1 MSQIPAT
8 RWITREEGSRSMLP
22 TATITL
28 SFPQAGIALL
38 TFNDPDK
45 GANILSRTVLE
56 ELATHLDEIDGCE
69 DIAGVVITSGKPG
82 IFIAGA
88 DIREFVDSVGASN
101 EEIAAMSRRGQQLFA
116 RLSNSRFLT
125 VAAIDGVCVGGGA
138 ELAVWCDRRILST
151 GPKTEIGFPE
161 VKLGIFPG
169 WGGTVRLPRLVGL
182 SNAVEMI
189 TGGESISASAAAKMG
204 LADDVTSPD
213 DLVAAAIRM
222 IEQELK
228 TEDFRKRRESRAAAI
243 QLSETELGFLGAT
256 ASAYI
261 QGQTKGQYPAP
272 IAALE
277 TLLGGSMTDA
287 DSALEME
294 AEGLAGLFGTPVN
307 VALMNVFFLTD
318 RNKKDEGVE
327 QDHVEK
333 TKINAVSVIG
343 AGIMG
348 AGIAAANVRRNIFTT
363 LSDANADALR
373 RGVSGVLD
381 EAAYDKAAGKKTLSK
396 AVEGAALLNASTSD
410 REIAASQLVIEAI
423 VENLEVKRKIY
434 ARLESQMTDE
444 AILASNTSTLP
455 ITQLAAN
462 LAKPERFVGIHFFN
476 PVRKMKLVEVIRGEL
491 TSDATVAS
499 AVAYAKR
506 LGKFPIVVNDGPGFL
521 VNRLLFPYM
530 NEALALLQE
539 GVSMERIDKCAKKFG
554 MPIGPISLYDMVGID
569 TAFYA
574 GRTMY
579 DAFPERTLASPILPA
594 LVKAGRLGQKSG
606 LGFYSYENR
615 KKKAQPDPAVAKYVD
630 PYVKGMPRDDT
641 DAQLMDRLFLPML
654 LEATRT
660 IESKIVRDVRDIDL
674 GLIFGLGFPPF
685 KGGLMF
691 WADTIGAKELVE
703 RLKRWEDLGTRY
715 QPTNLLLEMADNGTK
730 FYDL

>member
-1 MSQIPAT
+1 
-8 RWITREEGSRSMLP
+8 MLP
-22 TATITL
+22 TATIEL
-28 SFPQAGIALL
+28 SFPQAGIAQLI
-38 TFNDPDK
+38 FNDPTK
-45 GANILSRTVLE
+45 GANILSRSVLD
-56 ELATHLDEIDGCE
+56 ELEKHLDEIDGCD
-69 DIAGVVITSGKPG
+69 DIYGLVIVSGKPE

-88 DIREFVDSVGASN
+88 DIREFVASVDAPKQ
-101 EEIAAMSRRGQQLFA
+101 EIAAMSQRGQQLFA
-116 RLSNSRFLT
+116 RLSSSRYLS

-151 GPKTEIGFPE
+151 GPKTELGFPE

-169 WGGTVRLPRLVGL
+169 WGGTVRLPRIVGL

-189 TGGESISASAAAKMG
+189 TSGDSVAAAAAAKMG

-222 IEQELK
+222 IDQEKETKSYLP
-228 TEDFRKRRESRAAAI
+228 EREVRSGAI
-243 QLSETELGFLGAT
+243 SLSETELGFLGAT

-272 IAALE
+272 LAALE
-277 TLLGGSMTDA
+277 VLLGGAMMDA
-287 DSALEME
+287 AAALEME
-294 AEGLAGLFGTPVN
+294 ATGLAGLFGTPVN
-307 VALMNVFFLTD
+307 AALMNVFFLTD
-318 RNKKDEGVE
+318 RNKKDVGVE
-327 QDHVEK
+327 DSHVEK
-333 TKINAVSVIG
+333 TKINSVSVIG

-348 AGIAAANVRRNIFTT
+348 AGIAAANIRRGVFTT
-363 LSDANADALR
+363 MADANEEALR
-373 RGVSGVLD
+373 RGVAGVLD
-381 EAAYDKAAGKKTLSK
+381 EASYDRDVGKKTVAK
-396 AVEGAALLNASTSD
+396 AVEGAALLNGSTSD
-410 REIAASQLVIEAI
+410 AEITSAKLVIEAI

-434 ARLESQMTDE
+434 ARLEPQLADD

-455 ITQLAAN
+455 ITKLAEG

-476 PVRKMKLVEVIRGEL
+476 PVRKMKLVEVIRGEQ
-491 TSDATVAS
+491 TSDETVAS

-530 NEALALLQE
+530 NESLALLQE

-554 MPIGPISLYDMVGID
+554 MPIGPIALYDMVGID

-579 DAFPERTLASPILPA
+579 DAFPDRTLASPILPA
-594 LVKAGRLGQKSG
+594 LVKAGRLGNKTGQ
-606 LGFYSYENR
+606 GFYNYENR
-615 KKKAQPDPAVAKYVD
+615 RGKAEPDPAVAKYID
-630 PYVKGMPRDDT
+630 PYIRGTPRDET
-641 DAQLMDRLFLPML
+641 DAQLTDRLFLPML
-654 LEATRT
+654 LEATRA
-660 IESKIVRDVRDIDL
+660 IEAKIVRDVRDIDL

-691 WADTIGAKELVE
+691 WADTIGAAKLVE
-703 RLKRWEDLGTRY
+703 RLKPWADLGSRY
-715 QPTNLLLEMADNGTK
+715 QPTELLLELAKSGKK
-730 FYDL
+730 FYEL

>member
-1 MSQIPAT
+1 
-8 RWITREEGSRSMLP
+8 MLP
-22 TATITL
+22 TATIEL

-38 TFNDPDK
+38 TFNDPSK
-45 GANILSRTVLE
+45 GANILSRSVMD
-56 ELATHLDEIDGCE
+56 ELAKHLDEIDGCD
-69 DIAGVVITSGKPG
+69 DIYGLVIASGKPG

-88 DIREFVDSVGASN
+88 DIREFVASVGASK
-101 EEIAAMSRRGQQLFA
+101 EEIAAMSQRGQQLFA
-116 RLSNSRFLT
+116 RLSSGRYMS

-151 GPKTEIGFPE
+151 GPKTELGFPE

-169 WGGTVRLPRLVGL
+169 WGGTVRLPRIVGL

-189 TGGESISASAAAKMG
+189 TGGESVTAAAAAKMG

-222 IEQELK
+222 IEQEKEARSFLQDR
-228 TEDFRKRRESRAAAI
+228 EKRSSAI
-243 QLSETELGFLGAT
+243 SLSETEFGFLGAT

-272 IAALE
+272 LAALE
-277 TLLGGSMTDA
+277 TLLGGAMMDA
-287 DSALEME
+287 ASALEME
-294 AEGLAGLFGTPVN
+294 AQGLAGLFGTPVN
-307 VALMNVFFLTD
+307 AALMNVFFLTD
-318 RNKKDEGVE
+318 RNKKDVGVE
-327 QDHVEK
+327 NSDVEK
-333 TKINAVSVIG
+333 TKIDSVSVIG

-348 AGIAAANVRRNIFTT
+348 AGIAAANIRRGVYTT
-363 LSDANADALR
+363 MADANAEALR
-373 RGVSGVLD
+373 RGVAGVLD
-381 EAAYDKAAGKKTLSK
+381 EASYDREAGKKTVAK
-396 AVEGAALLNASTSD
+396 AIEGAALLNGSSSDAEITS
-410 REIAASQLVIEAI
+410 ANLVIEAI
-423 VENLEVKRKIY
+423 VENMEVKRKIY
-434 ARLESQMTDE
+434 ARLEPLMADD

-476 PVRKMKLVEVIRGEL
+476 PVRKMKLVEVIRGEK

-530 NEALALLQE
+530 NESLALLQE
-539 GVSMERIDKCAKKFG
+539 GVSMERIDKCSKKFG
-554 MPIGPISLYDMVGID
+554 MPIGPIALYDMVGID

-579 DAFPERTLASPILPA
+579 DAFPDRTLASPILPA
-594 LVKAGRLGQKSG
+594 LVKAGRLGNKSG
-606 LGFYSYENR
+606 RGFYNYENR
-615 KKKAQPDPAVAKYVD
+615 KGKAEPDPTAAKYID
-630 PYVKGMPRDDT
+630 PYIRGTPRDET
-641 DAQLMDRLFLPML
+641 DAQLTDRLFLPML
-654 LEATRT
+654 LEATRAM
-660 IESKIVRDVRDIDL
+660 EAKIVRDVRDIDL

-691 WADTIGAKELVE
+691 WADTVGAAKLVE
-703 RLKRWEDLGTRY
+703 RLKPWEDFGVRY
-715 QPTNLLLEMADNGTK
+715 KPTDLLLEMAKSGKK

>member
-1 MSQIPAT
+1 
-8 RWITREEGSRSMLP
+8 MLP
-22 TATITL
+22 TATIEL

-38 TFNDPDK
+38 TFNDPSK
-45 GANILSRTVLE
+45 GANILSRTVLD
-56 ELATHLDEIDGCE
+56 ELAKHLDEIDGCE
-69 DIAGVVITSGKPG
+69 DIYGLVIVSGKPG

-88 DIREFVDSVGASN
+88 DIREFVASVGASKA
-101 EEIAAMSRRGQQLFA
+101 EIAEMSQRGQQLFA
-116 RLSNSRFLT
+116 RLSSGRYMS

-151 GPKTEIGFPE
+151 GPKTELGFPE

-169 WGGTVRLPRLVGL
+169 WGGTVRLPRIVGL
-182 SNAVEMI
+182 GNAVEMI
-189 TGGESISASAAAKMG
+189 TSGDSVSAPAAAKMG

-222 IEQELK
+222 IEQDKESKSYLAC
-228 TEDFRKRRESRAAAI
+228 REQRSGSI
-243 QLSETELGFLGAT
+243 TLSETELGFLGAT

-272 IAALE
+272 MAALE
-277 TLLGGSMTDA
+277 VLLGGSTMDA
-287 DSALEME
+287 DDALKME
-294 AEGLAGLFGTPVN
+294 AEGLAELFGTPVN
-307 VALMNVFFLTD
+307 AALMNVFFLTD
-318 RNKKDEGVE
+318 RNKKDEGV
-327 QDHVEK
+327 DHLEGEK
-333 TKINAVSVIG
+333 TKIDSVSVIG

-348 AGIAAANVRRNIFTT
+348 AGIAAANIRRGVATT
-363 LSDANADALR
+363 MSDANAEALR
-373 RGVSGVLD
+373 RGMAGVLD
-381 EAAYDKAAGKKTLSK
+381 EAAYDRDAGKKTVAK
-396 AVEGAALLNASTSD
+396 AVEGASLLRAATSD
-410 REIAASQLVIEAI
+410 ADIAASKLVLEAI

-434 ARLESQMTDE
+434 ARLEPQLADD

-462 LAKPERFVGIHFFN
+462 LEKPERFVGIHFFN
-476 PVRKMKLVEVIRGEL
+476 PVRKMKLVEVIRGER

-530 NEALALLQE
+530 NESLALLQE

-554 MPIGPISLYDMVGID
+554 MPVGPILLYDMVGID

-579 DAFPERTLASPILPA
+579 DAFPDRTLASPILPA
-594 LVKAGRLGQKSG
+594 LVKSGRLGQKTG

-615 KKKAQPDPAVAKYVD
+615 KKKAEPDPAALKYIE
-630 PYVKGMPRDDT
+630 PYIRGMPRDET

-654 LEATRT
+654 LEATRV
-660 IESKIVRDVRDIDL
+660 IEAKIVRDVRDIDL

-691 WADTIGAKELVE
+691 WADTIGAKQLVE
-703 RLKRWEDLGTRY
+703 RLKPWEDLGVRY
-715 QPTNLLLEMADNGTK
+715 KPTELLLEMAASGKK

>member
-1 MSQIPAT
+1 
-8 RWITREEGSRSMLP
+8 MLP

-38 TFNDPDK
+38 TFNDPSK
-45 GANILSRTVLE
+45 GANILSRSVMD
-56 ELATHLDEIDGCE
+56 ELAAHLDEIDGCE
-69 DIAGVVITSGKPG
+69 DIYGVVITSGKPG

-88 DIREFVDSVGASN
+88 DIREFVASVGASK
-101 EEIAAMSRRGQQLFA
+101 EEIAAMSQRGQQIFA
-116 RLSNSRFLT
+116 RLSSSRYMS

-138 ELAVWCDRRILST
+138 ELAVWCDCRILST
-151 GPKTEIGFPE
+151 GPKTELGFPE

-169 WGGTVRLPRLVGL
+169 WGGTVRLPRIVGL

-189 TGGESISASAAAKMG
+189 TGGGSISAAEAAKMG
-204 LADDVTSPD
+204 LADDFTSPD

-222 IEQELK
+222 IEQDQESKSYLQ
-228 TEDFRKRRESRAAAI
+228 DREVRSAAI
-243 QLSETELGFLGAT
+243 ELSETEMGFLGAT

-272 IAALE
+272 MAALE
-277 TLLGGSMTDA
+277 ALLGGAMVDA
-287 DSALEME
+287 ESALAME

-307 VALMNVFFLTD
+307 AALMNVFFLTD
-318 RNKKDEGVE
+318 RNKKDEGVD
-327 QDHVEK
+327 QDDVEK
-333 TKINAVSVIG
+333 TKIDSVSVIG

-348 AGIAAANVRRNIFTT
+348 AGIAAASIRRGILTT
-363 LSDANADALR
+363 LSDANAEALR
-373 RGVSGVLD
+373 RGVAGVLD
-381 EAAYDKAAGKKTLSK
+381 EAAYDRDAGKKTISK

-410 REIAASQLVIEAI
+410 SEVAASKLVIEAI

-434 ARLESQMTDE
+434 ARLEPQLADD

-476 PVRKMKLVEVIRGEL
+476 PVRKMKLVEVIRGEQ

-499 AVAYAKR
+499 AVAFAKR

-539 GVSMERIDKCAKKFG
+539 GVSMERVDKCAKKFG
-554 MPIGPISLYDMVGID
+554 MPLGPITLYDMVGID

-579 DAFPERTLASPILPA
+579 DAFPDRTLASPILPA

-606 LGFYSYENR
+606 IGFYSYENR
-615 KKKAQPDPAVAKYVD
+615 KRKAQPDPGVAKYID
-630 PYVKGMPRDDT
+630 PYIKGMPRDET
-641 DAQLMDRLFLPML
+641 DAQVIDRLFLPML
-654 LEATRT
+654 LEATRAM
-660 IESKIVRDVRDIDL
+660 EANIVRDVRDIDL

-691 WADTIGAKELVE
+691 WADTIGAKQLVE
-703 RLKRWEDLGTRY
+703 RLKPWEDFGTRY
-715 QPTNLLLEMADNGTK
+715 KPTELLLEMAKTGKK